1 MEKSELIKA
10 LRSEMEARFD
20 HNSFRGDF
28 DGRISAKMECDFDL
42 PEGWGANVTISAH
55 GYEHT
60 DRGDNL
66 TPPCTSGTYW
76 VDAVLATFY
85 DPDGA
90 KAFELRYEKE
100 LTIKIEY

>member
-1 MEKSELIKA
+1 MEKPELIKA
-10 LRSEMEARFD
+10 LRTEMEAFFD
-20 HNSFRGDF
+20 HNTFKGDY
-28 DGRISAKMECDFDL
+28 DGHISARMDCEFDL
-42 PEGWGANVTISAH
+42 PGGWGANVTVVAK

-76 VDAVLATFY
+76 IDAELATFY

-100 LTIKIEY
+100 LNLKIEY